1 MAEVRRV
8 LGPVGEAPQAAFL
21 ELTPGVLDSV
31 NRARNWLLEAGKQIG
46 PEATAVSLNASVTWA
61 YIEGFDKMT
70 PGLLD
75 VIHRAKVLLDDG
87 QRSVGRPTC
96 AAIEVFIKDVL
107 WLYSDTYDPGLI
119 GGLGGRRY
127 SQDGYIFVPSLPDVG
142 AAPKEV
148 DSISFAVVSSGSVW
162 FIMEPVLHAATYV
175 MSRDV
180 PLSDL
185 FQMPEHL
192 TFEVD
197 WAKVAPPGN
206 YAKIWEALR

>member
-1 MAEVRRV
+1 MYLMAEVRRV

-61 YIEGFDKMT
+61 YIEGFD
-70 PGLLD
+70 P
-75 VIHRAKVLLDDG
+75 
-87 QRSVGRPTC
+87 
-96 AAIEVFIKDVL
+96 IEVFIKDVL